1 MKRAT
6 ILHRDLSAALA
17 SLGHGDMLL
26 VCDAGFPVPNDP
38 RRIDLAVCC
47 DLPRLEPVLEAIAAE
62 GVFEKLTVGHEVR
75 DYNPPLHRELARIFP
90 GLPIDFVPHADIM
103 TGLVHRAKAIV
114 RTGAFNPWGNI
125 VLHSIPDVP
134 KWFEA
139 PGVLVPDWYRSALG
153 RQT

>member
-6 ILHRDLSAALA
+6 ILNRDLSAALA
-17 SLGHGDMLL
+17 SLGHGDLL
-26 VCDAGFPVPNDP
+26 IVCDAGFPVPNDA
-38 RRIDLAVCC
+38 RRIDLAVCR

-62 GVFEKLTVGHEVR
+62 CVFEKLTVGHEVR
-75 DYNPPLHRELARIFP
+75 DYNPPLHRELTRIFP
-90 GLPIDFVPHADIM
+90 GLPVEFVPHADIM
-103 TGLVHRAKAIV
+103 TQLVQRAKIIV

-139 PGVLVPDWYRSALG
+139 PGVIVPDWYRASVSKS
-153 RQT
+153 